1 MDVLNSELCI
11 LVSMLVCL
19 FI

>member
-1 MDVLNSELCI
+1 VDVLNSELCI